1 MANRRLSRE
10 LSLQALFYFDRDK
23 EIKDSEKLVESFK
36 KNFGDKI
43 KLSDESFFTELVH
56 GVIKS
61 KPEIDLILQ
70 TCSKNWKISRMPGV
84 DRVIMRIAIFELLHC
99 SDIPS
104 VVSINEA
111 VEIAKKFG
119 TSKSASFING
129 VLDCIRVAQKL

>member
-10 LSLQALFYFDRDK
+10 LALQSLFYFDRDK

-61 KPEIDLILQ
+61 SPEIDLILQ

-84 DRVIMRIAIFELLHC
+84 DRVIMRIAIFELLYC

-119 TSKSASFING
+119 TAKSASFING

>member
-10 LSLQALFYFDRDK
+10 LALQSLFYFDRDE
-23 EIKDSEKLVESFK
+23 EIKDSEKLIESFK

-43 KLSDESFFTELVH
+43 KLADESFFIELVH

-61 KPEIDLILQ
+61 RSKIDLILQ

-119 TSKSASFING
+119 TAKSASFING

>member
-1 MANRRLSRE
+1 MTNRRLSRE
-10 LSLQALFYFDRDK
+10 LALQALFYFDRNK
-23 EIKDSEKLVESFK
+23 EIDKADILIKSFK
-36 KNFGDKI
+36 ENFGNKI

-56 GVIKS
+56 GVIQS

-84 DRVIMRIAIFELLHC
+84 DKTIMRIAIFELLHC

-119 TSKSASFING
+119 TAKSASFING
-129 VLDCIRVAQKL
+129 VLDCIRVDQKL